1 MRDMITYSGEMII
14 VWAVLLIAV
23 GYTGWSI
30 WRVLSGR
37 NDPCR
42 GCELKKNCKK
52 FCDYKEKL

>member
-14 VWAVLLIAV
+14 VLAVLLIAV

-30 WRVLSGR
+30 WRVASGR
-37 NDPCR
+37 KSPCD

-52 FCDYKEKL
+52 FCDYKEK